1 MGAKLIKQ
9 SFETSNHHKENK
21 SPIAMDQE
29 EIELL
34 SRTNLET
41 EFNKIYLNSR
51 EKLHA
56 ITENASEDMLR
67 NINQYFKQ
75 NSKFLDNCFNEIDN
89 KQYEIV
95 DLVTER
101 LTYDEGDYK
110 VPSTDAKDIDSYLRG
125 NTVYEK
131 QQKQQTQ
138 KQ

>member
-1 MGAKLIKQ
+1 MGAKLFKQ
-9 SFETSNHHKENK
+9 SFETANHNKEAK
-21 SPIAMDQE
+21 SPIPMDQE
-29 EIELL
+29 EIEFL
-34 SRTNLET
+34 SRANFET
-41 EFNKIYLNSR
+41 EFNKLYLNSR

-56 ITENASEDMLR
+56 ITENASEEMLR

-75 NSKFLDNCFNEIDN
+75 NSKFLENCFNEMDT

-131 QQKQQTQ
+131 QQTQQRQ